1 MSEKITFWT
10 AGAAAANHVQYI
22 TADRNWKI
30 THVSAVASNDSD
42 ALLTIGNDADAD
54 AYLESAVIGD
64 SNVPVEF
71 DRDDFVDD
79 QYPTHEKGDVL
90 VVTLDYDGDG
100 GTAAE
105 DVCIVITID
114 SY

>member
-1 MSEKITFWT
+1 MEKITLHVPGT
-10 AGAAAANHVQYI
+10 LSANIVAYI

-42 ALLTIGNDADAD
+42 ATLIIGNDGDTD
-54 AYLESAVIGD
+54 AYLESTTIGD
-64 SNVPVEF
+64 SGTPDEF

-79 QYPTHEKGDVL
+79 QFPTHDKGDVL
-90 VVTLDYDGDG
+90 VVTVDYDGAG
-100 GTAAE
+100 GTAAN
-105 DVCIVITID
+105 DLTIVITID

>member
-1 MSEKITFWT
+1 MEKITIHVPGT
-10 AGAAAANHVQYI
+10 LSANIVSYI

-42 ALLTIGNDADAD
+42 ATIIVGNDGDTD
-54 AYLESAVIGD
+54 AYIESAVIGD
-64 SNVPVEF
+64 SGTPVEF

-79 QYPTHEKGDVL
+79 QFPTHDKGDVL
-90 VVTLDYDGDG
+90 VVTVDYDGAG
-100 GTAAE
+100 GTAV
-105 DVCIVITID
+105 DDLTVVITID

>member
-1 MSEKITFWT
+1 MSEKITIYIPGT
-10 AGAAAANHVQYI
+10 LAANHVLEI
-22 TADRNWKI
+22 AADRNWKI
-30 THVSAVASNDSD
+30 THISAVASNDSD
-42 ALLTIGNDADAD
+42 ATLMVGNDGDTD
-54 AYLESAVIGD
+54 AYMVATVIGD

-79 QYPTHEKGDVL
+79 QYPTHVKADVF

-100 GTAAE
+100 GTAA
-105 DVCIVITID
+105 DNVVIVITID

>member
-1 MSEKITFWT
+1 MEKITICVP
-10 AGAAAANHVQYI
+10 GSLAANLVTTI

-42 ALLTIGNDADAD
+42 ATVKIGNDSDDD
-54 AYLESAVIGD
+54 AYLEAAVIGD
-64 SNVPVEF
+64 SGVPVEF

-90 VVTLDYDGDG
+90 KVTVDYDGAG
-100 GTAAE
+100 GTAA
-105 DVCIVITID
+105 DDFTMVITID

>member
-1 MSEKITFWT
+1 MEKLCFYLPGTL
-10 AGAAAANHVQYI
+10 AANHVLEI
-22 TADRNWKI
+22 AADRNWKI

-42 ALLTIGNDADAD
+42 ATLSLGNDASAT
-54 AYLESAVIGD
+54 AYMVATAIGD

-79 QYPTHEKGDVL
+79 QFPTHAKADVF
-90 VVTLDYDGDG
+90 VITLDYDGAS
-100 GTAAE
+100 GTAA
-105 DVCIVITID
+105 DNVVIVITVD